1 MNRITLLAGIAL
13 LGGLAS
19 LAAKPAH
26 AAPQVLGIV
35 ASLEPQ
41 PMTCDGNG
49 CIVQLTAFCLEQQRK
64 NPLLGQ
70 AYVPVEN
77 ADIRL
82 VGLRADGST
91 VTLPAAAY
99 LQFTTRRGFTSIEA
113 ALDPATYEKL
123 GLVAASVFV
132 GKKVSLLPMADAA
145 DGDPHAAEEIALATG
160 PNRLTAEQ
168 FYDDRGA
175 NADALRLTN
184 AMINALPVGYHR
196 QDSDGRAWNMPEVMS
211 LEGKVDPAGIAEAA
225 KMHADCQIKVDV
237 THHVDSMRACL
248 EGAHDRLTLRQNLD
262 LWSAIGGS

>member
-1 MNRITLLAGIAL
+1 MNRITSLTGLALLIGLAGL
-13 LGGLAS
+13 T
-19 LAAKPAH
+19 AAPAH
-26 AAPQVLGIV
+26 ADPQVLGIV

-49 CIVQLTAFCLEQQRK
+49 CVVQLTAFCLEQERK

-82 VGLRADGST
+82 IGLRADGST
-91 VTLPAAAY
+91 LTLPAAPY
-99 LQFTTRRGFTSIEA
+99 LQFTTQRGFTSIEA
-113 ALDPATYEKL
+113 DLDPAVYESL
-123 GLVAASVFV
+123 GLVGASVFV
-132 GKKVSLLPMADAA
+132 GEKVSLLPKGDTE

-168 FYDDRGA
+168 FYDDHSA

-184 AMINALPVGYHR
+184 AMLNALPIGYRH
-196 QDSDGRAWNMPEVMS
+196 QDSDGRAWDAPEVVS
-211 LEGKVDPAGIAEAA
+211 LESKVDPAGVVEAA
-225 KMHADCQIKVDV
+225 KMHADCQVKVDV
-237 THHVDSMRACL
+237 THHVDSMRSCL
-248 EGAHDRLTLRQNLD
+248 EGEHDRLSLRQNID